1 MDGVTLII
9 LMVCVAGSTI
19 TAYMRGLTKGS
30 EATLAILEEQKLIR
44 VSENGDIEPY
54 K

>member
-1 MDGVTLII
+1 MELEAFAIFAVCLAGGIWTSYKQGLIN
-9 LMVCVAGSTI
+9 
-19 TAYMRGLTKGS
+19 GS

-44 VSENGDIEPY
+44 VRDDGDIEPY

>member
-1 MDGVTLII
+1 MDGTTLVI

-19 TAYMRGLTKGS
+19 TAYMLGLTKGS
-30 EATLAILEEQKLIR
+30 EATLAILEEQKLII
-44 VSENGDIEPY
+44 VDEDGEITPY